1 MVIGSIFIVIPSMIY
16 DIVSNIDEREIIPIQ
31 RVSQRVFFESFRI
44 EIFIKI
50 SRKQSLIETYL
61 WNE

>member
-1 MVIGSIFIVIPSMIY
+1 MIY

-61 WNE
+61 